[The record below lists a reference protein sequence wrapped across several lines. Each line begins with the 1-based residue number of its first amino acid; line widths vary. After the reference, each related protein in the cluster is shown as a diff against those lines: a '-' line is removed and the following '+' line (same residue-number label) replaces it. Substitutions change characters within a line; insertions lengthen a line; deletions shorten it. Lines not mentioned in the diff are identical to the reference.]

1 MSGLTPHEVA
11 ALVQVSPTAVL
22 RWIAQGKL
30 RASRMPGEPRQ
41 VASDDLIAFLKAN
54 HLPVP
59 RALEPERVR
68 LLVIDDQAPY
78 LKALGAALRHA
89 DARLDVELAESAP
102 DGLLNAVMRRPEV
115 VLVDSY
121 MPGMDGLEVCRR
133 LKASAATAR
142 IAVLAMS
149 GRPSAELEGAFLEAG
164 AAAFLAKP
172 LEAAGVLATL
182 DGLGLLKS
190 RESRGG

>member
-1 MSGLTPHEVA
+1 MSSFTPHDVA
-11 ALVQVSPTAVL
+11 KLVQVSPTAVL
-22 RWIAQGKL
+22 RWIAEGKL
-30 RASRMPGEPRQ
+30 RASRVPGEPRQ
-41 VASDDLIAFLKAN
+41 VAIDELIAFLKAH

-142 IAVLAMS
+142 IAVVAMS
-149 GRPSAELEGAFLEAG
+149 GRPSAELEGAFLGAG